1 MKIARVRVT
10 HIDMSFWGDFA
21 ARQDEL
27 RLVTLM
33 AVHPQ
38 YRHPLSSWF
47 PRDAMCVVEVEADD
61 GLVGTG
67 WCEDYA
73 GATSAIIENHL
84 TKILVGAD
92 ALERGRLWDQ
102 MFRSTMPYG
111 RKGPALYA
119 VSAIDIA
126 LWDLAGKHFGQ
137 PVFELLGGRARDW
150 CPSTPATCISPTRTS
165 SSRRRRSTWRR
176 GFKAMKMRFL
186 HGPADGLAGLRR
198 NVELVSMLRAAV
210 GDEIDIMADAYMG
223 WDLEYALRM
232 CRALEPFD
240 MKWVEEPLLPDQLR
254 EYAILRRESPVPI
267 AAGEHETTRY
277 GFAQI
282 IEAEALDVI
291 QFDIGR
297 VGGFSE
303 ARKVCALAQAAGLPV
318 YTHAYGMPTLH
329 LATSDTAVGMVEY
342 FPVPVWDDVT
352 EAPTSTARPFPRA
365 ARCRLAMPRVWA
377 PPCRWPAS
385 PPWPDG
391 GAAAARRGARGADAV
406 RDRRVDRRRVA
417 GHSRRLDRGPG
428 AAGMCLPPTEA
439 SSTSSPRPSAT
450 RWWLRPWRSTTA
462 GCR

>member
-1 MKIARVRVT
+1 MRIARVKVT

-33 AVHPQ
+33 AIHPQ

-47 PRDAMCVVEVEADD
+47 PADAMCVVEIQTDE

-73 GATSAIIENHL
+73 RAASVIIENHL
-84 TKILVGAD
+84 TRLLVGAD
-92 ALERGRLWDQ
+92 PLERSRLWDQ
-102 MFRSTMPYG
+102 LFRSTMPYG

-119 VSAIDIA
+119 ISAVDIA

-137 PVFELLGGRARDW
+137 PVFELLGGRARDVI
-150 CPSTPATCISPTRTS
+150 PVYASHLHFTNEDEFVAEATEYV
-165 SSRRRRSTWRR
+165 RR

-186 HGPADGLAGLRR
+186 HGPADGPAGLCR
-198 NVELVSMLRAAV
+198 NVELVRMLRAAV
-210 GDEIDIMADAYMG
+210 GDGIDIMADAYMG

-240 MKWVEEPLLPDQLR
+240 MKWVEEPLLPDQIR
-254 EYAILRRESPVPI
+254 EYAALRRKSPVPI

-282 IEAEALDVI
+282 IEAGALDII

-329 LATSDTAVGMVEY
+329 LATSDTTVGMVEY

-352 EAPTSTARPFPRA
+352 EAPHFDGVAIPEGGQVSIGDAPGLGATLS
-365 ARCRLAMPRVWA
+365 LAGFTPL
-377 PPCRWPAS
+377 
-385 PPWPDG
+385 G
-391 GAAAARRGARGADAV
+391 
-406 RDRRVDRRRVA
+406 
-417 GHSRRLDRGPG
+417 
-428 AAGMCLPPTEA
+428 
-439 SSTSSPRPSAT
+439 
-450 RWWLRPWRSTTA
+450 
-462 GCR
+462 

>member
-1 MKIARVRVT
+1 MRIARVKVT

-33 AVHPQ
+33 AIHAQ

-47 PRDAMCVVEVEADD
+47 PADAMCVVEIQTDE

-73 GATSAIIENHL
+73 RATSVIIENHL
-84 TKILVGAD
+84 TRLLVGAD
-92 ALERGRLWDQ
+92 PLERSRLWDQ
-102 MFRSTMPYG
+102 LFRSTMPYG

-137 PVFELLGGRARDW
+137 PVFELLGGRARDVI
-150 CPSTPATCISPTRTS
+150 PVYASHLHFTNEDEFVAEATEYV
-165 SSRRRRSTWRR
+165 RR

-198 NVELVSMLRAAV
+198 NVELVRMLRETV
-210 GDEIDIMADAYMG
+210 GDDIDIMADAYMG

-254 EYAILRRESPVPI
+254 EYAALRRESPVPI

-282 IEAEALDVI
+282 IEAGALDII

-303 ARKVCALAQAAGLPV
+303 ARRVCALAEAAGLPV

-352 EAPTSTARPFPRA
+352 EAPHF
-365 ARCRLAMPRVWA
+365 
-377 PPCRWPAS
+377 
-385 PPWPDG
+385 D
-391 GAAAARRGARGADAV
+391 GAAIPEGGQVSIGDASGLGATLSL
-406 RDRRVDRRRVA
+406 A
-417 GHSRRLDRGPG
+417 GFTPLG
-428 AAGMCLPPTEA
+428 
-439 SSTSSPRPSAT
+439 
-450 RWWLRPWRSTTA
+450 
-462 GCR
+462 

>member
-1 MKIARVRVT
+1 MRIARVKVT

-27 RLVTLM
+27 PLVTLM
-33 AVHPQ
+33 AIHPQ

-47 PRDAMCVVEVEADD
+47 PADAMCVVEVQTDE

-73 GATSAIIENHL
+73 RATSVIIENHL
-84 TKILVGAD
+84 ARLLVGAD
-92 ALERGRLWDQ
+92 PLERSRLWDQ
-102 MFRSTMPYG
+102 LFRSTMPYG
-111 RKGPALYA
+111 RKGAALYA

-137 PVFELLGGRARDW
+137 PVFELLGGRARDAVGVYA
-150 CPSTPATCISPTRTS
+150 SHLHFTDEDEFVAEATEYV
-165 SSRRRRSTWRR
+165 RR

-198 NVELVSMLRAAV
+198 NVELVGLLRGAV
-210 GDEIDIMADAYMG
+210 GDDIDIMADAYMG

-282 IEAEALDVI
+282 IEAEALDII

-303 ARKVCALAQAAGLPV
+303 ARKVCALAQTAGLPV

-352 EAPTSTARPFPRA
+352 EAPHF
-365 ARCRLAMPRVWA
+365 
-377 PPCRWPAS
+377 
-385 PPWPDG
+385 D
-391 GAAAARRGARGADAV
+391 GAAIPEGGQV
-406 RDRRVDRRRVA
+406 SV
-417 GHSRRLDRGPG
+417 G
-428 AAGMCLPPTEA
+428 AAPGLG
-439 SSTSSPRPSAT
+439 AT
-450 RWWLRPWRSTTA
+450 LSLA
-462 GCR
+462 GFTPLS

>member
-1 MKIARVRVT
+1 MRIARVKVT

-33 AVHPQ
+33 AIHPQ

-47 PRDAMCVVEVEADD
+47 PADAMCVVEIQTDE

-73 GATSAIIENHL
+73 RATSVIIENHL
-84 TKILVGAD
+84 TRLLVGAD
-92 ALERGRLWDQ
+92 PLERGRLWDQ
-102 MFRSTMPYG
+102 LFRSTMPYG

-119 VSAIDIA
+119 ISAVDIA

-137 PVFELLGGRARDW
+137 PVFELLGGRARDVV
-150 CPSTPATCISPTRTS
+150 PVYASHLHFTNEDEFVAEATEYV
-165 SSRRRRSTWRR
+165 RR

-186 HGPADGLAGLRR
+186 HGPADGPAGLRR
-198 NVELVSMLRAAV
+198 NVELVRMLRDAV
-210 GDEIDIMADAYMG
+210 GDGIDIMADAYMG
-223 WDLEYALRM
+223 WDLEYALRI

-240 MKWVEEPLLPDQLR
+240 MKWVEEPLLPDQIH
-254 EYAILRRESPVPI
+254 EYAALRKDSPVPI

-282 IEAEALDVI
+282 IEAGALDII

-303 ARKVCALAQAAGLPV
+303 ARRVCALAQAAGLPV

-352 EAPTSTARPFPRA
+352 EAPHF
-365 ARCRLAMPRVWA
+365 
-377 PPCRWPAS
+377 
-385 PPWPDG
+385 D
-391 GAAAARRGARGADAV
+391 GAAIPEGGQVSISDAPGLGATLSL
-406 RDRRVDRRRVA
+406 A
-417 GHSRRLDRGPG
+417 GFTPL
-428 AAGMCLPPTEA
+428 A
-439 SSTSSPRPSAT
+439 
-450 RWWLRPWRSTTA
+450 
-462 GCR
+462 

>member
-1 MKIARVRVT
+1 MRIARVRVT

-21 ARQDEL
+21 SRQDEL

-33 AVHPQ
+33 AIYPQ

-47 PRDAMCVVEVEADD
+47 PRDAMCVVEIQTDD

-73 GATSAIIENHL
+73 RATSVIVENHL
-84 TKILVGAD
+84 TKLLVGAD
-92 ALERGRLWDQ
+92 PLERSRLWDQ

-111 RKGPALYA
+111 RKGPALFAISA
-119 VSAIDIA
+119 VDIA

-137 PVFELLGGRARDW
+137 PVFELLGGRARD
-150 CPSTPATCISPTRTS
+150 PVPVYASHLHFTNEDEFVAEATEYVN
-165 SSRRRRSTWRR
+165 R

-186 HGPADGLAGLRR
+186 HGPADGPAGLHR
-198 NVELVSMLRAAV
+198 NVELVRMLRSAV
-210 GDEIDIMADAYMG
+210 GDGIDIMADAYMG

-232 CRALEPFD
+232 CRALAPFD

-254 EYAILRRESPVPI
+254 EYAVLRRESPVPI

-282 IEAEALDVI
+282 IEAEALDII

-329 LATSDTAVGMVEY
+329 LATSDRAVSMVEY
-342 FPVPVWDDVT
+342 FPVPVWDDVE
-352 EAPTSTARPFPRA
+352 EAPHF
-365 ARCRLAMPRVWA
+365 
-377 PPCRWPAS
+377 
-385 PPWPDG
+385 D
-391 GAAAARRGARGADAV
+391 GAAIPEGGEVSITGAPGLGATLSL
-406 RDRRVDRRRVA
+406 A
-417 GHSRRLDRGPG
+417 GFTPL
-428 AAGMCLPPTEA
+428 A
-439 SSTSSPRPSAT
+439 
-450 RWWLRPWRSTTA
+450 
-462 GCR
+462 

>member
-1 MKIARVRVT
+1 MRIARVKVT

-33 AVHPQ
+33 AIHPQ

-47 PRDAMCVVEVEADD
+47 PADAMCVVEIQTDE

-73 GATSAIIENHL
+73 RATSVIIENHL
-84 TKILVGAD
+84 TRLLVGAD
-92 ALERGRLWDQ
+92 PLERGRLWDQ
-102 MFRSTMPYG
+102 LFRSTMPYG

-137 PVFELLGGRARDW
+137 PIFELLGGRARNVVPVYASHLHFTNEDEFVAE
-150 CPSTPATCISPTRTS
+150 ATEYV
-165 SSRRRRSTWRR
+165 RR

-186 HGPADGLAGLRR
+186 HGPADGPAGLRR
-198 NVELVSMLRAAV
+198 NVELVRMLRDAV
-210 GDEIDIMADAYMG
+210 GDGIDIMADAYMG

-240 MKWVEEPLLPDQLR
+240 MKWVEEPLLPDQIR
-254 EYAILRRESPVPI
+254 EYAALRRDSPVPI

-282 IEAEALDVI
+282 IEAEALDII

-303 ARKVCALAQAAGLPV
+303 ARRVCALAQAAGLPV

-352 EAPTSTARPFPRA
+352 EAPHF
-365 ARCRLAMPRVWA
+365 
-377 PPCRWPAS
+377 
-385 PPWPDG
+385 D
-391 GAAAARRGARGADAV
+391 GAAIPEGGRVSIGDAPGLGATLSL
-406 RDRRVDRRRVA
+406 A
-417 GHSRRLDRGPG
+417 GFTPLG
-428 AAGMCLPPTEA
+428 
-439 SSTSSPRPSAT
+439 
-450 RWWLRPWRSTTA
+450 
-462 GCR
+462 

>member
-1 MKIARVRVT
+1 MRIGRVKVT

-33 AVHPQ
+33 AIHPQ

-47 PRDAMCVVEVEADD
+47 PADAMCVVEIQTDD

-73 GATSAIIENHL
+73 RATSVIIENHL
-84 TKILVGAD
+84 TGLLVGAD
-92 ALERGRLWDQ
+92 PLERGRLWDQ
-102 MFRSTMPYG
+102 LFRSTMPYG

-119 VSAIDIA
+119 ISALDIA

-137 PVFELLGGRARDW
+137 PVFELLGGRARDVI
-150 CPSTPATCISPTRTS
+150 PVYASHLHFTNEDEFLAEATEYV
-165 SSRRRRSTWRR
+165 RR

-198 NVELVSMLRAAV
+198 NVELVRMLRDAV
-210 GDEIDIMADAYMG
+210 GDGIDIMADAYMG

-254 EYAILRRESPVPI
+254 EYAVLRRSSPVPI

-282 IEAEALDVI
+282 IEASALDII

-318 YTHAYGMPTLH
+318 YTHAYGLPTLH
-329 LATSDTAVGMVEY
+329 LATSDTAVSMVEY
-342 FPVPVWDDVT
+342 FPVPVWDEVE
-352 EAPTSTARPFPRA
+352 EAPHFDGA
-365 ARCRLAMPRVWA
+365 AV
-377 PPCRWPAS
+377 
-385 PPWPDG
+385 PDG
-391 GAAAARRGARGADAV
+391 GQVSIGADPGLGATL
-406 RDRRVDRRRVA
+406 
-417 GHSRRLDRGPG
+417 SLDGFTPL
-428 AAGMCLPPTEA
+428 A
-439 SSTSSPRPSAT
+439 
-450 RWWLRPWRSTTA
+450 
-462 GCR
+462 

>member
-1 MKIARVRVT
+1 MRVT

-27 RLVTLM
+27 PLVTLM
-33 AVHPQ
+33 AIHPQ

-47 PRDAMCVVEVEADD
+47 PTDAMCVVEIQTDE

-73 GATSAIIENHL
+73 GATSAIVENHL

-92 ALERGRLWDQ
+92 PLERSRLWDQ
-102 MFRSTMPYG
+102 LFRSTMPYG

-137 PVFELLGGRARDW
+137 PVYELLGGRARDVV
-150 CPSTPATCISPTRTS
+150 PVYASHLHFTNEDEFVAEATEYV
-165 SSRRRRSTWRR
+165 RR

-198 NVELVSMLRAAV
+198 NVELVQMLRAAV
-210 GDEIDIMADAYMG
+210 GDDIDIMADAYMG

-240 MKWVEEPLLPDQLR
+240 MKWVEEPLLPDQIR
-254 EYAILRRESPVPI
+254 EYATLRRDSPVPI

-282 IEAEALDVI
+282 IEAQALDII

-329 LATSDTAVGMVEY
+329 LATSDPAVGMVEY

-352 EAPTSTARPFPRA
+352 EAPHF
-365 ARCRLAMPRVWA
+365 
-377 PPCRWPAS
+377 
-385 PPWPDG
+385 D
-391 GAAAARRGARGADAV
+391 GAAIPEGGQVSIGDAPGLGATLSL
-406 RDRRVDRRRVA
+406 A
-417 GHSRRLDRGPG
+417 GFTPL
-428 AAGMCLPPTEA
+428 A
-439 SSTSSPRPSAT
+439 
-450 RWWLRPWRSTTA
+450 
-462 GCR
+462 

>member
-1 MKIARVRVT
+1 MRIARVKVT

-33 AVHPQ
+33 AIHPQ

-47 PRDAMCVVEVEADD
+47 PADAMCVVEIQTDE

-73 GATSAIIENHL
+73 RATSVIIENHL
-84 TKILVGAD
+84 TRLLVGAD
-92 ALERGRLWDQ
+92 PLERGRLWDQ
-102 MFRSTMPYG
+102 LFRSTMPYG

-119 VSAIDIA
+119 ISAVDIA

-137 PVFELLGGRARDW
+137 PVFELLGGRARDVV
-150 CPSTPATCISPTRTS
+150 PVYASHLHFTNEDEFVAEATEYV
-165 SSRRRRSTWRR
+165 RR

-186 HGPADGLAGLRR
+186 HGPADGPAGLRR
-198 NVELVSMLRAAV
+198 NVELVRMLRDAV
-210 GDEIDIMADAYMG
+210 GDGIDIMADAYMG

-240 MKWVEEPLLPDQLR
+240 MKWVEEPLLPDQIH
-254 EYAILRRESPVPI
+254 EYAALRKDSPVPI

-282 IEAEALDVI
+282 IEAGALDII

-352 EAPTSTARPFPRA
+352 EAPHF
-365 ARCRLAMPRVWA
+365 
-377 PPCRWPAS
+377 
-385 PPWPDG
+385 D
-391 GAAAARRGARGADAV
+391 GAAIPEGGQVSISDAPGLGATLSL
-406 RDRRVDRRRVA
+406 A
-417 GHSRRLDRGPG
+417 GFTPL
-428 AAGMCLPPTEA
+428 A
-439 SSTSSPRPSAT
+439 
-450 RWWLRPWRSTTA
+450 
-462 GCR
+462 

>member
-21 ARQDEL
+21 SRQDEL

-33 AVHPQ
+33 AIYPQ

-47 PRDAMCVVEVEADD
+47 PRDAMCVVEIQTDD

-73 GATSAIIENHL
+73 RATSVIVENHL
-84 TKILVGAD
+84 TTLLVGVNP
-92 ALERGRLWDQ
+92 LERSRLWDQ

-111 RKGPALYA
+111 RKGPALFAISA
-119 VSAIDIA
+119 VDIA

-137 PVFELLGGRARDW
+137 PVFELLGGRARD
-150 CPSTPATCISPTRTS
+150 PVPVYASHLHFTNEDEFVAEATEYVN
-165 SSRRRRSTWRR
+165 R

-186 HGPADGLAGLRR
+186 HGPADGAAGLHR
-198 NVELVSMLRAAV
+198 NVELVRMLRSAV
-210 GDEIDIMADAYMG
+210 GDGIDIMADAYMG

-232 CRALEPFD
+232 CRALAPFD

-254 EYAILRRESPVPI
+254 EYAVLRRESPVPI

-282 IEAEALDVI
+282 IEAEALDII

-329 LATSDTAVGMVEY
+329 LATSDRAVSMVEY
-342 FPVPVWDDVT
+342 FPVPVWDDVE
-352 EAPTSTARPFPRA
+352 EAPHFDGVAIPEGGEVSITDAPGLGATLS
-365 ARCRLAMPRVWA
+365 LAGFTPLA
-377 PPCRWPAS
+377 
-385 PPWPDG
+385 
-391 GAAAARRGARGADAV
+391 
-406 RDRRVDRRRVA
+406 
-417 GHSRRLDRGPG
+417 
-428 AAGMCLPPTEA
+428 
-439 SSTSSPRPSAT
+439 
-450 RWWLRPWRSTTA
+450 
-462 GCR
+462 

>member
-1 MKIARVRVT
+1 MRIARVKVT

-33 AVHPQ
+33 AIHPQ

-47 PRDAMCVVEVEADD
+47 PADAMCVVEIQTDE

-73 GATSAIIENHL
+73 RATSVIIENHL
-84 TKILVGAD
+84 TRLLVGAD
-92 ALERGRLWDQ
+92 PLERGWLWDQ
-102 MFRSTMPYG
+102 LFRSTMPYG

-137 PVFELLGGRARDW
+137 PVFELLGGRARDVV
-150 CPSTPATCISPTRTS
+150 PVYASHLHFTNEDEFVAEATEYV
-165 SSRRRRSTWRR
+165 RR

-186 HGPADGLAGLRR
+186 HGPADGPAGLRR
-198 NVELVSMLRAAV
+198 NVELVRMLRDAV
-210 GDEIDIMADAYMG
+210 GDGIDIMADAYMG

-240 MKWVEEPLLPDQLR
+240 MKWVEEPLLPDQIH
-254 EYAILRRESPVPI
+254 EYAALRKESPVPI

-282 IEAEALDVI
+282 IEAGALDII

-303 ARKVCALAQAAGLPV
+303 ARRVCTLAQAAGLPV

-352 EAPTSTARPFPRA
+352 EAPHF
-365 ARCRLAMPRVWA
+365 
-377 PPCRWPAS
+377 
-385 PPWPDG
+385 D
-391 GAAAARRGARGADAV
+391 GAAIPEGGQVSIGDAPGLGATLSL
-406 RDRRVDRRRVA
+406 A
-417 GHSRRLDRGPG
+417 GFTPL
-428 AAGMCLPPTEA
+428 A
-439 SSTSSPRPSAT
+439 
-450 RWWLRPWRSTTA
+450 
-462 GCR
+462 

>member
-33 AVHPQ
+33 AIHPQ

-47 PRDAMCVVEVEADD
+47 PRDAMCVVEVQTDG

-73 GATSAIIENHL
+73 RATSAIIENHL
-84 TKILVGAD
+84 TKLLVGAD
-92 ALERGRLWDQ
+92 PLERSRLWDQ

-111 RKGPALYA
+111 RKGAALYA
-119 VSAIDIA
+119 ISAVDIA
-126 LWDLAGKHFGQ
+126 LWDLAGKHFGL
-137 PVFELLGGRARDW
+137 PVYELLGGRARD
-150 CPSTPATCISPTRTS
+150 PVPVYASHLHFTNEDEFVAEAIEYV
-165 SSRRRRSTWRR
+165 RR

-198 NVELVSMLRAAV
+198 NVELVRMLRDAV
-210 GDEIDIMADAYMG
+210 GDDIDIMADAYMG

-232 CRALEPFD
+232 CRALAPFD

-254 EYAILRRESPVPI
+254 EYAELRRASPVPI

-282 IEAEALDVI
+282 IEAKALDII

-329 LATSDTAVGMVEY
+329 LATSDTGGEHGRVLPGTGVG
-342 FPVPVWDDVT
+342 
-352 EAPTSTARPFPRA
+352 RR
-365 ARCRLAMPRVWA
+365 R
-377 PPCRWPAS
+377 
-385 PPWPDG
+385 G
-391 GAAAARRGARGADAV
+391 GAPLRR
-406 RDRRVDRRRVA
+406 
-417 GHSRRLDRGPG
+417 PG
-428 AAGMCLPPTEA
+428 
-439 SSTSSPRPSAT
+439 
-450 RWWLRPWRSTTA
+450 RS
-462 GCR
+462 

>member
-1 MKIARVRVT
+1 MRIARVKVT

-33 AVHPQ
+33 AIHPQ

-47 PRDAMCVVEVEADD
+47 PADAMCVVEIQTDE

-73 GATSAIIENHL
+73 RATSVIIENHL
-84 TKILVGAD
+84 TKLLVGAD
-92 ALERGRLWDQ
+92 PLERGRLWDQ

-119 VSAIDIA
+119 ISAIDIA

-137 PVFELLGGRARDW
+137 PVFELLGGRARDVI
-150 CPSTPATCISPTRTS
+150 PVYASHLHFTNEDEFVAEATEYV
-165 SSRRRRSTWRR
+165 RR

-186 HGPADGLAGLRR
+186 HGPADGPAGLRR
-198 NVELVSMLRAAV
+198 NVELVRMLRDAV
-210 GDEIDIMADAYMG
+210 GAGIDIMADAYMG
-223 WDLEYALRM
+223 WDLDYALRI

-240 MKWVEEPLLPDQLR
+240 MKWVEEPLLPDQIR
-254 EYAILRRESPVPI
+254 EYAALRRDSPVPI

-282 IEAEALDVI
+282 IEAGALDII

-303 ARKVCALAQAAGLPV
+303 ARRVCALAQAAGLPV

-352 EAPTSTARPFPRA
+352 EAPHF
-365 ARCRLAMPRVWA
+365 
-377 PPCRWPAS
+377 
-385 PPWPDG
+385 D
-391 GAAAARRGARGADAV
+391 GAAIPEGGQVSIADAPGLGATLSL
-406 RDRRVDRRRVA
+406 A
-417 GHSRRLDRGPG
+417 GFTPLG
-428 AAGMCLPPTEA
+428 
-439 SSTSSPRPSAT
+439 
-450 RWWLRPWRSTTA
+450 
-462 GCR
+462 

>member
-1 MKIARVRVT
+1 MRIARVKVT

-33 AVHPQ
+33 AIHPQ

-47 PRDAMCVVEVEADD
+47 PADAMCVVEIQTDE

-73 GATSAIIENHL
+73 RATSVIVENHL
-84 TKILVGAD
+84 TRLLVGAD
-92 ALERGRLWDQ
+92 PLERSRLWDQ
-102 MFRSTMPYG
+102 LFRSTMPYG

-119 VSAIDIA
+119 ISAIDIA

-137 PVFELLGGRARDW
+137 PVFELLGGRARDVV
-150 CPSTPATCISPTRTS
+150 PVYASHLHFTNEDEFLAEATEYV
-165 SSRRRRSTWRR
+165 RR

-186 HGPADGLAGLRR
+186 HGPADGPAGLRR
-198 NVELVSMLRAAV
+198 NVELVRMLRDAV
-210 GDEIDIMADAYMG
+210 GDGIDIMADAYMG

-240 MKWVEEPLLPDQLR
+240 MKWVEEPLLPDQIR
-254 EYAILRRESPVPI
+254 EYAALRRDSPVPI

-282 IEAEALDVI
+282 IEAGALDII

-352 EAPTSTARPFPRA
+352 EAPHF
-365 ARCRLAMPRVWA
+365 
-377 PPCRWPAS
+377 
-385 PPWPDG
+385 D
-391 GAAAARRGARGADAV
+391 GAAVPEGGQVSISDAPGLGATLSL
-406 RDRRVDRRRVA
+406 A
-417 GHSRRLDRGPG
+417 GFTPL
-428 AAGMCLPPTEA
+428 A
-439 SSTSSPRPSAT
+439 
-450 RWWLRPWRSTTA
+450 
-462 GCR
+462 